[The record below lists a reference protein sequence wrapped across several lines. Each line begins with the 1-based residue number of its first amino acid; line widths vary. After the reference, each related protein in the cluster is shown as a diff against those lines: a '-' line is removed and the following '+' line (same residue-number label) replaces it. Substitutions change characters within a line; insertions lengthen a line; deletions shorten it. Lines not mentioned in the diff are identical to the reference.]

1 MEDGVIKKP
10 EWRGYNEPELYFKIP
25 ESPFIIIKLYIKNK
39 NYDNL
44 PLEMLVAR
52 PVVVVIRLEASSS
65 SDSKKLVVS
74 NSELSIEDEP

>member
-1 MEDGVIKKP
+1 MIET
-10 EWRGYNEPELYFKIP
+10 
-25 ESPFIIIKLYIKNK
+25 KND
-39 NYDNL
+39 YNL

-74 NSELSIEDEP
+74 SSELSIEDEP